1 MLMAI
6 EPEAVFPAA
15 LIVGGQQRPGGVL
28 LEAKTSERHRRP
40 LPTSEVGSASLGD
53 GHLIGLDAEI
63 EAMIEDMA
71 AAAPESRAASAWG
84 PTGASTLKYLELT
97 NQQAEI
103 EAHVIEL
110 RRAIAAEEGKA
121 TPLQ

>member
-1 MLMAI
+1 MAVKI
-6 EPEAVFPAA
+6 EDLKAQLDE
-15 LIVGGQQRPGGVL
+15 
-28 LEAKTSERHRRP
+28 LETER
-40 LPTSEVGSASLGD
+40 TE
-53 GHLIGLDAEI
+53 LDAEI

-121 TPLQ
+121 APLQ